1 MHIFLGD
8 SGPGGTD
15 LETLQGWILKFGEDS
30 KRLGTSVEISID
42 WLANGSPPWAAYHS
56 FMSGLLIEFDKQPDV
71 HPVGVRENW
80 RRLFAKIVIK
90 VTVPEA
96 TIACR
101 YDQLCAGLKA
111 GIDGAVHGV
120 QAIWDEN
127 STTEDWGFL
136 LVDKK
141 NSFNEINRVKI
152 LWKV

>member
-1 MHIFLGD
+1 MI
-8 SGPGGTD
+8 
-15 LETLQGWILKFGEDS
+15 KF
-30 KRLGTSVEISID
+30 
-42 WLANGSPPWAAYHS
+42 
-56 FMSGLLIEFDKQPDV
+56 
-71 HPVGVRENW
+71 
-80 RRLFAKIVIK
+80 
-90 VTVPEA
+90 TVPEA

-120 QAIWDEN
+120 QDIWDEN